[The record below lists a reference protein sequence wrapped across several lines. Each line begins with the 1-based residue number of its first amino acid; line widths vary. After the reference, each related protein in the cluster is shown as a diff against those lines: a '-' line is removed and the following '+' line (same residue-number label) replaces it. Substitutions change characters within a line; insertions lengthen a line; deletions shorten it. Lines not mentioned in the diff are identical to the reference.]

1 MPMRTL
7 KDKIKLFQIKQN
19 AKFFVLII
27 LFSAISAHPV
37 IFKNGKV
44 FWITQNPSF
53 NDVRFGVSK
62 TSNWLIG
69 GRFLEDRKSNET
81 FALLNNNFL
90 AKRWNNRNSQANLY
104 LLSSV
109 GFNTKNSKGMGTVGI
124 HGDWEDRK
132 FMVMQMLE
140 YYSHNSAVVSNTR
153 FAYSPYTVDYSKTST
168 WLIAHYRIEYS
179 DSKYSYMFFPIV
191 RLFKKNYLVE
201 IGSNGDNAFLSF
213 MTHF

>member
-1 MPMRTL
+1 MIR
-7 KDKIKLFQIKQN
+7 KLF
-19 AKFFVLII
+19 VSII

-37 IFKNGKV
+37 IFKNGKA
-44 FWITQNPSF
+44 FWITQNPSY
-53 NDVRFGVSK
+53 NDIRFGVSK

-81 FALLNNNFL
+81 FALINNNYL
-90 AKRWNNRNSQANLY
+90 AKRWNNKNSQANLY

-109 GFNTKNSKGMGTVGI
+109 GFDTKNSKSMGTIGL
-124 HGDWEDRK
+124 HGDWEDRR

-140 YYSHNSAVVSNTR
+140 YYSHSSALVSNTR

-168 WLIAHYRIEYS
+168 WLIAHYRVEYS
-179 DSKYSYMFFPIV
+179 NDKYSYMFFPVV

-201 IGSNGDNAFLSF
+201 F
-213 MTHF
+213 

>member
-1 MPMRTL
+1 MIIKKSLMLRT
-7 KDKIKLFQIKQN
+7 
-19 AKFFVLII
+19 FFALII

-44 FWITQNPSF
+44 FWLTQNPSF
-53 NDVRFGVSK
+53 NDIRFGVSK

-81 FALLNNNFL
+81 FALINNNYL

-109 GFNTKNSKGMGTVGI
+109 GINTKNSKSMGTIGV
-124 HGDWEDRK
+124 HGDWEDRQ
-132 FMVMQMLE
+132 FMIMQMLE
-140 YYSHNSAVVSNTR
+140 YYSHSSALVSNTR
-153 FAYSPYTVDYSKTST
+153 FAYSPYKVDYSKTST

-179 DSKYSYMFFPIV
+179 DDKYSYMFFPVV

-201 IGSNGDNAFLSF
+201 IGSNGDNTFFSF

>member
-1 MPMRTL
+1 MLR
-7 KDKIKLFQIKQN
+7 KLF
-19 AKFFVLII
+19 ALII

-44 FWITQNPSF
+44 FWLAQNPSF
-53 NDVRFGVSK
+53 SDIRFGISK

-81 FALLNNNFL
+81 FALVNNNYL

-109 GFNTKNSKGMGTVGI
+109 GLNTKNSKSMGTVGI
-124 HGDWEDRK
+124 HGDWEDRR

-153 FAYSPYTVDYSKTST
+153 LAYSPYTADYFKNLNMAYST
-168 WLIAHYRIEYS
+168 L
-179 DSKYSYMFFPIV
+179 
-191 RLFKKNYLVE
+191 
-201 IGSNGDNAFLSF
+201 
-213 MTHF
+213 